1 MKGDTKISAD
11 RLTGKIFT
19 REGTKMKS
27 ILERVEEGHPGETSL
42 DTMNIMIYE
51 LGDLTKM
58 LFYSKVYPERKKIQM
73 IGAKIAL
80 SDLLAQCHVVCER
93 EGWSFVELD
102 LMGKER
108 LHERIKRR
116 LELGE

>member
-1 MKGDTKISAD
+1 MKT
-11 RLTGKIFT
+11 
-19 REGTKMKS
+19 

-42 DTMNIMIYE
+42 DTANIMIYE
-51 LGDLTKM
+51 LGDLVKM
-58 LFYSKVYPERKKIQM
+58 LFYSKVYPDRKTINM
-73 IGAKIAL
+73 IEAKIAL

-93 EGWSFVELD
+93 EGWNFVELD
-102 LMGKER
+102 ILGKER

>member
-1 MKGDTKISAD
+1 
-11 RLTGKIFT
+11 
-19 REGTKMKS
+19 MKS

-42 DTMNIMIYE
+42 DTINIMVYE
-51 LGDLTKM
+51 LGDLAKM
-58 LFYSKVYPERKKIQM
+58 LFYTKVYPERKEVQM
-73 IGAKIAL
+73 IEARIAL

-93 EGWSFVELD
+93 EGWNFIEVDIL
-102 LMGKER
+102 GKER